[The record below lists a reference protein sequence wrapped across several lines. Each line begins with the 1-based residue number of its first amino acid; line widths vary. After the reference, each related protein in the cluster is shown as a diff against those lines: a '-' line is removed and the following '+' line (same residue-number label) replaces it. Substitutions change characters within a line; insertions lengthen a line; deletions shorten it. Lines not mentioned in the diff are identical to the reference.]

1 MLVNGYGGDS
11 MVSMKDIAKVCNV
24 SESTVSKALKG
35 HPLIKR
41 ETRRRIQEVALK
53 YNYQPN
59 AIVESMQTGRSRTIG
74 IAYNNFYDSFA
85 GAILTGV
92 FEKLCAAGYEAIII
106 CWDELVSQDVSV
118 LSRFSRRRVDGLLL
132 FPPGKLPSSKYLKEL
147 RAFHNP
153 IVVIDQTWPGND
165 FNYVGSDNMRGAA
178 LATEHMIERGISDIG
193 FIKYST
199 VSSGVERWQG
209 FVETMQ
215 KHGLPVKDSWCV
227 DTGGLPDY
235 GQDLILKMLS
245 QPDRPEGLVCF
256 NDYCAY
262 HVASAAYELGI
273 SIPEELSIVGFGD
286 IHMLSSLMQPKLTTV
301 KQFPEDIGRKA
312 AGILLGAIEKNKEVS
327 ASKNILMPVEL
338 ISRDSVR
345 QQ

>member
-1 MLVNGYGGDS
+1 

-41 ETRRRIQEVALK
+41 ETRKQIQEVALK

-59 AIVESMQTGRSRTIG
+59 AMVESIQTGRSRTIG

-85 GAILTGV
+85 GAIVTGI
-92 FEKLCAAGYEAIII
+92 FERLCAAGYEAIII
-106 CWDELVSQDVSV
+106 CWDELVSHEAHVF
-118 LSRFSRRRVDGLLL
+118 SRFSRRRVDGLLL
-132 FPPGKLPSSKYLKEL
+132 FPPRKLPTSEYLREL

-153 IVVIDQTWPGND
+153 IVVIDQTWPGNE
-165 FNYVGSDNMRGAA
+165 FSYVGSDNVLGAA

-199 VSSGVERWQG
+199 VSSGNERWQG

-215 KHGLPVKDSWCV
+215 KHGLPVKDSWCI
-227 DTGGLPDY
+227 DAGGFPEY
-235 GQDLILKMLS
+235 GHELILKMLS
-245 QPDRPEGLVCF
+245 RSDRPKGLVCF
-256 NDYCAY
+256 NDYCAC
-262 HVASAAYELGI
+262 HAASAAHELGI
-273 SIPEELSIVGFGD
+273 RIPEELSLVGFGD
-286 IHMLSSLMQPKLTTV
+286 IHMLPTLLHPKLTTV

-312 AGILLGAIEKNKEVS
+312 ADILLESIKGGKEIS

-338 ISRDSVR
+338 ICRDSVR
-345 QQ
+345 RK

>member
-1 MLVNGYGGDS
+1 
-11 MVSMKDIAKVCNV
+11 MKDIAKVCNV

-41 ETRRRIQEVALK
+41 ETRKQIQDVALK

-59 AIVESMQTGRSRTIG
+59 AMVESIQSGRSKTIG
-74 IAYNNFYDSFA
+74 IAYNNFYDIF
-85 GAILTGV
+85 GGGILTGV

-106 CWDELVSQDVSV
+106 CWDELVSHDAHV

-132 FPPGKLPSSKYLKEL
+132 YPPRKIPTPEYLREL

-153 IVVIDQTWPGND
+153 IVVIDQTWPGNE
-165 FNYVGSDNMRGAA
+165 FNYVGSDNIRGAT

-199 VSSGVERWQG
+199 VSSGNERWQG

-215 KHGLPVKDSWCV
+215 RHGLPIKDSRCIDV
-227 DTGGLPDY
+227 GGLPDY
-235 GQDLILKMLS
+235 GHDLILKMLS
-245 QPDRPEGLVCF
+245 KSDRPEGLVCF

-262 HVASAAYELGI
+262 HAMSAAHELGI
-273 SIPEELSIVGFGD
+273 RIPEDLSLVGFGD
-286 IHMLSSLMQPKLTTV
+286 LFMLSTLMRPKLTTV
-301 KQFPEDIGRKA
+301 KQFPEDIGRKTA
-312 AGILLGAIEKNKEVS
+312 DILLAAIKGSKETS
-327 ASKNILMPVEL
+327 TSKKILMPVEL
-338 ISRDSVR
+338 TCRDSVR
-345 QQ
+345 QK